1 MIRAR
6 KRRIYPRKINKKK
19 KNGGGPQCLIRIHP
33 HTAPTQPRPTRRSS
47 TPLSRSLRLSA
58 SGDSFSPPPLS
69 FSLYLRPRTSS
80 SPVDVLSPEL
90 SFRGWQRAAAPL
102 RPSPPLPCH
111 GAAGGL
117 DGGRRRRLGIPDP
130 ASWIQGRWWWPG
142 FPAAAPFFA
151 VFRLFGHRSKYIDT
165 ARPQI
170 IRFGLCTCVRTSRK
184 KTIDQQVRVGY
195 TVKKPG
201 NGSEYIPGKCRRLL
215 FIYFFTENR
224 NHACFV
230 RREGLMRVVWQHF
243 VS

>member
-1 MIRAR
+1 VIRAR
-6 KRRIYPRKINKKK
+6 KRRIYPRKINKK

-102 RPSPPLPCH
+102 RPSPPLPRH

-117 DGGRRRRLGIPDP
+117 TVAGGGGSVSQIRRPGWLDP
-130 ASWIQGRWWWPG
+130 ARAEGEGRWWWPG
-142 FPAAAPFFA
+142 FPVAAAPFFT
-151 VFRLFGHRSKYIDT
+151 VFRLFV
-165 ARPQI
+165 
-170 IRFGLCTCVRTSRK
+170 F
-184 KTIDQQVRVGY
+184 
-195 TVKKPG
+195 
-201 NGSEYIPGKCRRLL
+201 LL
-215 FIYFFTENR
+215 SCGFN
-224 NHACFV
+224 
-230 RREGLMRVVWQHF
+230 L
-243 VS
+243 